1 LKLFL
6 KRIEL
11 PSNPSEEEEEADDR
25 LEDTAKHF
33 VTGSQVVDWNVREN
47 IVCTALER
55 DSQ

>member
-1 LKLFL
+1 MKLFL

-11 PSNPSEEEEEADDR
+11 AGDPSEEEEEADDR

-47 IVCTALER
+47 IVCTAVET